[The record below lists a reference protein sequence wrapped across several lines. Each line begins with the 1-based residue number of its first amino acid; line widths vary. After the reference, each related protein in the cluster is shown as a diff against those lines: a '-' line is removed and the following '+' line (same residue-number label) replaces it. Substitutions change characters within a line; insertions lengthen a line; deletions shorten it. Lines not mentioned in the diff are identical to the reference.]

1 MKLYTLN
8 KSELPDDVCQTGRII
23 KGKSCDI
30 AIFESACSKG
40 RYAFLLKNGVKVT
53 RGKRIA
59 SGNVIL
65 ALAGKQALKFG
76 DLIFE
81 KDTGE

>member
-8 KSELPDDVCQTGRII
+8 KSELPSDVCQTGRIV
-23 KGKSCDI
+23 KGKAYDL
-30 AIFESACSKG
+30 AVFESTCSKG

-59 SGNVIL
+59 SGNIIL

-76 DLIFE
+76 NLIFE
-81 KDTGE
+81 KSI

>member
-8 KSELPDDVCQTGRII
+8 KSELPDDVCQTGKIY
-23 KGKSCDI
+23 KGKEYDI
-30 AIFESACSKG
+30 AVFESACSKG
-40 RYAFLLKNGVKVT
+40 RYAFLMENGVKVT

-59 SGNVIL
+59 SGDVVL
-65 ALAGKQALKFG
+65 ALEGKQALKIG
-76 DLIFE
+76 NLIFE